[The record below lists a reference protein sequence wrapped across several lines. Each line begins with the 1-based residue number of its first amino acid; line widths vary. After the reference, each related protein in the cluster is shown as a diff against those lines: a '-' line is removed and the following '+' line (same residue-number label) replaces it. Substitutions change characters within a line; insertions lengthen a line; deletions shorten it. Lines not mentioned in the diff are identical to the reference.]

1 MVRAGRS
8 SGEAGAAAA
17 VAAVGAALALALTAR
32 SAAATTDVDTSCTP
46 MDLTTHNVTDYIRW
60 SNSSNRL

>member
-1 MVRAGRS
+1 MVRGGRS

-32 SAAATTDVDTSCTP
+32 SAAAQDVATSCTP
-46 MDLTTHNVTDYIRW
+46 MDLDTLTVTDYIRW

>member
-8 SGEAGAAAA
+8 SGEAGGAAAS
-17 VAAVGAALALALTAR
+17 VAAVGAALALALAAR
-32 SAAATTDVDTSCTP
+32 SAAATDVDTSCTP
-46 MDLTTHNVTDYIRW
+46 MDLTAMNVTDYIRW

>member
-1 MVRAGRS
+1 MVRGGRS

-17 VAAVGAALALALTAR
+17 LASVGAALALALAAQ
-32 SAAATTDVDTSCTP
+32 SASATDVATSCTP
-46 MDLTTHNVTDYIRW
+46 MDLSALNVTDYIRW